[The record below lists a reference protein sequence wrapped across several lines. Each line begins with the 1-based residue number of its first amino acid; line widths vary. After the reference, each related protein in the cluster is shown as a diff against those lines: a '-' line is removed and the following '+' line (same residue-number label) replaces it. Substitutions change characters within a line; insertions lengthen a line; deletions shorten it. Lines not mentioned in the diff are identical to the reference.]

1 MPAPSPPSTSHLA
14 ANRGSPYRIDIPLL
28 FHRLF
33 FVWPGCSSAALLR
46 ESPGGSHPHYLGLR
60 NFRMNWS
67 VCPRIVWSNTLAVR
81 GSAGLARIELSESN
95 LNPAASTSRRTV
107 EDSMR
112 CKVSVTFAGAPRAA
126 E

>member
-14 ANRGSPYRIDIPLL
+14 ANWGSPYRIDIPLP

-81 GSAGLARIELSESN
+81 GSAGLARKEQTLFYFIHS
-95 LNPAASTSRRTV
+95 PTT
-107 EDSMR
+107 
-112 CKVSVTFAGAPRAA
+112 PP
-126 E
+126 